1 MADEFS
7 EQFARNHHWV
17 KESRNIEWLRLKRN
31 IPIEK
36 LLNDQKWSVG
46 NTDDLE
52 LWYEI
57 LKLGQFPAQC
67 VRLELF
73 KKIEK
78 RKLKKYENQVVD
90 LFTEY
95 IMGAISMGNVP
106 DKDVDLNNDIMMSF
120 GKRYSELFEL

>member
-7 EQFARNHHWV
+7 EQFARNYHWV

-36 LLNDQKWSVG
+36 LLNVQKWSVG

-67 VRLELF
+67 VCLELF

-78 RKLKKYENQVVD
+78 RKLKQYENQVVD

-95 IMGAISMGNVP
+95 MMGAISMGNVR
-106 DKDVDLNNDIMMSF
+106 DKNVDLNNDIMMSI